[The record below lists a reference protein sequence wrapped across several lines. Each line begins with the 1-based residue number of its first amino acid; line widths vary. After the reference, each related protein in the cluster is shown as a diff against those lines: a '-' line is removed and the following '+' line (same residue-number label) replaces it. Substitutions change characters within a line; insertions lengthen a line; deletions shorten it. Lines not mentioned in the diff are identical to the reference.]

1 MKKKII
7 SILCTV
13 SMLSAFLPIMSASA
27 DAAYYLLTKN
37 EIKSGDI
44 SYYATA
50 APDIDLTKTSDNNV
64 TYTAS
69 STLGGEVA
77 DPSNLTGGNVAQTSP
92 TLAALASTYDNAADC
107 FTVDFDLGVTA
118 AVDRVDVFTISGG
131 SSAQKK
137 TDNITVSYFDGESWQ
152 AIKNMKAT
160 GADEKTGTSAAV
172 KMTTIEFTS
181 VSAQKFRI
189 EAFKVAGV
197 KQQYLSEILIF
208 GKISD
213 LSQLN
218 AAISKADEF
227 LTDSAKKWYTS
238 ETTEALNSAVN
249 AGKAL
254 NTSSSAEEIDS
265 AVKAINN
272 AISALV
278 SVNERLVVS
287 GNIIA
292 FDTDYY
298 KALTPSITL
307 KKASNTPSYS
317 WDDDALA
324 ENTFLTDGRA
334 SRNATN
340 NAAPTNLASVSA
352 TFDLGT
358 TAVIDRTDVF
368 TVSNATAS
376 GQKKT
381 KEASVFYSMNGTDWT
396 KLETKAVEGANE
408 SLAAG
413 TTIARHTIFT
423 FAPVTAK
430 YIKVNFV
437 KADGAM
443 QQFLSEVIIFGI
455 GSDFSALTSKI
466 SEYSDISLLEK
477 YATAESYNT
486 LNTKL
491 TEAKAMVDAQTASPD
506 EIAAKAAEIDEAFNA
521 ISYKVSDY
529 GILSNNLVTT
539 TKENQE
545 KENPI
550 DVEGD
555 KDLYAPLDNVNV
567 GMTLLNED
575 LTPNTDITNALF
587 GGHILEGDGKYGHFY
602 AYDNTKPATNTVIA
616 DATEEV
622 YFTGTDLYECYRK
635 GTKTPT
641 RTIDKVTVYVSS
653 NGTDFEKVCEIN
665 NDCNED
671 TGATDGI
678 INKIGANFMP
688 VKGRY
693 LKFVFTSSQYKAQ
706 VPFELVIK
714 GFKDPNALH
723 YPLSCEAT
731 YYIVGTDGE
740 TVIEDGIAG
749 ADAIWVGYNVINN
762 SSEDKN
768 YNIYAAIY
776 NSENKLLAVKQ
787 ATASKTE
794 GTELEATFTEL
805 GSLAAGSYMVS
816 YIWDGMTPMA
826 APLER

>member
-1 MKKKII
+1 
-7 SILCTV
+7 
-13 SMLSAFLPIMSASA
+13 MLSAFLPIMSASA

-44 SYYATA
+44 SYYAEA
-50 APDIDLTKTSDNNV
+50 APNIDLTKTSDNNV

-92 TLAALASTYDNAADC
+92 TLAALASKYDNAADC

-137 TDNITVSYFDGESWQ
+137 TDNITVSYFDGENWQ

-160 GADEKTGTSAAV
+160 GADEVTGTSAAV
-172 KMTTIEFTS
+172 KMTTLEFTS

-189 EAFKVAGV
+189 EAFKATGV

-238 ETTEALNSAVN
+238 ETTEVLNNAVN

-265 AVKAINN
+265 AVEAINN
-272 AISALV
+272 AISTLV

-317 WDDDALA
+317 WDDNALA

-334 SRNATN
+334 SRDATN

-358 TAVIDRTDVF
+358 TAVVDRTDVF
-368 TVSNATAS
+368 TVSNATKS

-408 SLAAG
+408 DLAAG
-413 TTIARHTIFT
+413 TSKARHTIFT

-443 QQFLSEVIIFGI
+443 NQFLSEVIIFGI

-466 SEYSDISLLEK
+466 NEYSDISLLEK
-477 YATAESYNT
+477 YATAESYNA

-545 KENPI
+545 KENPTN
-550 DVEGD
+550 VEGD

-587 GGHILEGDGKYGHFY
+587 GGHILEGDGKYGYFY

-641 RTIDKVTVYVSS
+641 RTIDKVTVSVSS

-665 NDCNED
+665 NNCNED

-678 INKIGANFMP
+678 INKIGTNFMP

-723 YPLSCEAT
+723 YPLSCKAT

-787 ATASKTE
+787 AAASETE

-805 GSLAAGSYMVS
+805 GGLAAGSYMVS

>member
-1 MKKKII
+1 
-7 SILCTV
+7 
-13 SMLSAFLPIMSASA
+13 MLSAFLPIIGT
-27 DAAYYLLTKN
+27 AAETETNYYLLTGQQFSETDKAAYQEWN
-37 EIKSGDI
+37 KKIYSDEELNYSFAGNSLSYTWDDWENAVGTTDGTKS
-44 SYYATA
+44 
-50 APDIDLTKTSDNNV
+50 APANKLTDGKILQ
-64 TYTAS
+64 A
-69 STLGGEVA
+69 GGGYVV
-77 DPSNLTGGNVAQTSP
+77 NTVGKYMKP
-92 TLAALASTYDNAADC
+92 T
-107 FTVDFDLGVTA
+107 VIFDLGA
-118 AVDRVDVFTISGG
+118 KYAVDRVDVLQNNNASYNLMKEANVYVSTDGTNYVQAGNKKVDTTKDKVTDTDTFLM
-131 SSAQKK
+131 SSVKFDKTAARYVKIEMLVNSQKM
-137 TDNITVSYFDGESWQ
+137 I
-152 AIKNMKAT
+152 AC
-160 GADEKTGTSAAV
+160 
-172 KMTTIEFTS
+172 
-181 VSAQKFRI
+181 
-189 EAFKVAGV
+189 EAM
-197 KQQYLSEILIF
+197 IF
-208 GKISD
+208 GYASALTKVES
-213 LSQLN
+213 
-218 AAISKADEF
+218 AVEKANTYLAEN
-227 LTDSAKKWYTS
+227 SAKWYTADS
-238 ETTEALNSAVN
+238 VTALKTAVDAAAELTETSAQ
-249 AGKAL
+249 AD
-254 NTSSSAEEIDS
+254 IDS
-265 AVKAINN
+265 VISGIENGINN
-272 AISALV
+272 LV

-287 GNIIA
+287 GNNIYYA
-292 FDTDYY
+292 KEYY
-298 KALTPSITL
+298 KTLTPSITL
-307 KKASNTPSYS
+307 KNASNTPSYS
-317 WDDDALA
+317 WEDDTVADKDNKQLTEGHASA
-324 ENTFLTDGRA
+324 ASTSYAANTN
-334 SRNATN
+334 S
-340 NAAPTNLASVSA
+340 ASVSA

-358 TAVIDRTDVF
+358 TAVVDRTDVF
-368 TVSNATAS
+368 TVSNATKS

-408 SLAAG
+408 DLAAG
-413 TTIARHTIFT
+413 TSKARHTIFT

-443 QQFLSEVIIFGI
+443 NQFLSEVIIFGI

-466 SEYSDISLLEK
+466 NEYSDISLLEK
-477 YATAESYNT
+477 YATAESYNA

-491 TEAKAMVDAQTASPD
+491 TEAKAMVNAQTASPD

-545 KENPI
+545 KENPTN
-550 DVEGD
+550 VEGD

-587 GGHILEGDGKYGHFY
+587 GGHILEGDGKYGYFY

-678 INKIGANFMP
+678 INKIGTNFMP

-787 ATASKTE
+787 AAASETE

-805 GSLAAGSYMVS
+805 GGLAAGSYMVS